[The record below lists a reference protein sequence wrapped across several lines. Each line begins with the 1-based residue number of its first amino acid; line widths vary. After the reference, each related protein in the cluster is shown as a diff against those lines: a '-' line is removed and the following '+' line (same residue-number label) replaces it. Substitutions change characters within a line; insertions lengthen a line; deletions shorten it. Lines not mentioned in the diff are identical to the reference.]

1 LGIICV
7 LYGHKIYINSQGDDI
22 VNKQLARIAELKQLI
37 VAAGYHP
44 AQLSDIVRE
53 VIGATSLATITYE
66 QSCELIKTL
75 EYYCDFAKRCQKS
88 KL

>member
-1 LGIICV
+1 ME
-7 LYGHKIYINSQGDDI
+7 DDI
-22 VNKQLARIAELKQLI
+22 VNKQLVRIAELEQLI
-37 VAAGYHP
+37 IAAGYHP
-44 AQLSDIVRE
+44 AQLNDITRE
-53 VIGATSLATITYE
+53 VIGTTHLDAITHE